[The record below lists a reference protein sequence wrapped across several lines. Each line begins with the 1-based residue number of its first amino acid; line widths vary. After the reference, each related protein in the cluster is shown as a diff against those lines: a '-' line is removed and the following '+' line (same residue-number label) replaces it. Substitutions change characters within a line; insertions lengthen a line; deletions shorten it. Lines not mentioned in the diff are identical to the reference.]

1 MAAKVKYPVR
11 AALARFLPIRNHL
24 FNMEGYLLQAG
35 INEFK
40 NELWGILASLIALE
54 EKMKPLQEKQ
64 NVGAASSRPGRV
76 KLAPTEKQ
84 GRPR

>member
-11 AALARFLPIRNHL
+11 AALARVLPIRNHL

-40 NELWGILASLIALE
+40 NELWGILTYLIALE
-54 EKMKPLQEKQ
+54 EKLKLHQEKQ
-64 NVGAASSRPGRV
+64 TVGAASSRPGRV